1 MWFKNEGLVYFLIF
15 SIILI
20 FNKKL
25 NLNFKLLYFVSIL
38 LIVISN
44 FIIQKHLLGI
54 YEVQAGTASDSLR
67 EINILLSNFNMI
79 LVKSFKIIFH
89 SIIASI
95 KYPSWILIFFS
106 MFFIFYN
113 KSIDDKVK
121 YLIQCIVFNLLFLY
135 GAFMTFSA
143 IDYMLRL
150 ALDRLLFQTSGF
162 YIIIFLLLLNKFHK
176 KLSF

>member
-20 FNKKL
+20 FNIKL

-67 EINILLSNFNMI
+67 EINILLSNFNMN
-79 LVKSFKIIFH
+79 LAKSFKIIFH
-89 SIIASI
+89 SI
-95 KYPSWILIFFS
+95 
-106 MFFIFYN
+106 
-113 KSIDDKVK
+113 
-121 YLIQCIVFNLLFLY
+121 
-135 GAFMTFSA
+135 
-143 IDYMLRL
+143 
-150 ALDRLLFQTSGF
+150 
-162 YIIIFLLLLNKFHK
+162 KFR
-176 KLSF
+176 FTQ